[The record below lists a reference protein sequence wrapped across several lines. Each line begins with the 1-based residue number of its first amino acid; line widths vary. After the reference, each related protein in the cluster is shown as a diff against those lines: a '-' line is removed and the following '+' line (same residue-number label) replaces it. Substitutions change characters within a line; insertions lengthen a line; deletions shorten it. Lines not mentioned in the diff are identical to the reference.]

1 MCGVRAC
8 ACVCACACTCT
19 CVHVLRMCMHV
30 CCTPCYILKTNLL
43 GGNTTATIVQ
53 VRRPGLRAGLGG
65 GGRHGKRFTLGS
77 QPSSV
82 TNLLGHL
89 G

>member
-1 MCGVRAC
+1 MWG
-8 ACVCACACTCT
+8 ACVRVRVCM
-19 CVHVLRMCMHV
+19 RMHV
-30 CCTPCYILKTNLL
+30 YMCTRVTYVHACLL
-43 GGNTTATIVQ
+43 HTLLHSENKSVGGNTTATIVQ

-65 GGRHGKRFTLGS
+65 GGRHGIRFILGS
-77 QPSSV
+77 QPSSA